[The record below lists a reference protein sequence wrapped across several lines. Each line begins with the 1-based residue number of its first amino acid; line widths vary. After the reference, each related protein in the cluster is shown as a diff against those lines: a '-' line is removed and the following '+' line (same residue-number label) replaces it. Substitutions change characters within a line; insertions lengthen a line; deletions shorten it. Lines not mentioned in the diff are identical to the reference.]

1 MIKVTNLTKVYKS
14 KHKFNTRALNNI
26 NFSLDEKGLVFVIGK
41 SGSGK
46 STLLNL
52 LGGLD
57 DVTSGS
63 VEVFNN
69 SIHEFKEKQLYDYRS
84 SMIGFIFQDFHL
96 LDDLTVEEN
105 ILLSLELKK
114 ENTKELVN
122 EVLKQ
127 VDLEGYN
134 KRYPNE
140 LSGGEKQRIAI
151 ARALIKNPNIIL
163 ADEPTGNLDSKTT
176 KQVIELIK
184 KISKDKLL
192 LYLIT

>member
-14 KHKFNTRALNNI
+14 KHKFNTKALNNI

-69 SIHEFKEKQLYDYRS
+69 PIHEFKEKQLWIKQCKRS
-84 SMIGFIFQDFHL
+84 A
-96 LDDLTVEEN
+96 
-105 ILLSLELKK
+105 KK
-114 ENTKELVN
+114 
-122 EVLKQ
+122 
-127 VDLEGYN
+127 Y
-134 KRYPNE
+134 
-140 LSGGEKQRIAI
+140 I
-151 ARALIKNPNIIL
+151 
-163 ADEPTGNLDSKTT
+163 
-176 KQVIELIK
+176 
-184 KISKDKLL
+184 
-192 LYLIT
+192 